1 MVYYKVEMV
10 FTLKKLKRGIVMDKI
25 IATLNIIEE
34 RAARITEATVNEK
47 NALRESYAKR
57 ISDYEA
63 QVEKDTAMQLEK
75 LHNDMDTRIQSR
87 LSSLE
92 SDSKK
97 ERAALKE
104 YFEANHEQLADQI
117 FRSIVG
123 E

>member
-1 MVYYKVEMV
+1 
-10 FTLKKLKRGIVMDKI
+10 MDKI

-34 RAARITEATVNEK
+34 RAARITEATVNKK
-47 NALRESYAKR
+47 NALKESYTKR